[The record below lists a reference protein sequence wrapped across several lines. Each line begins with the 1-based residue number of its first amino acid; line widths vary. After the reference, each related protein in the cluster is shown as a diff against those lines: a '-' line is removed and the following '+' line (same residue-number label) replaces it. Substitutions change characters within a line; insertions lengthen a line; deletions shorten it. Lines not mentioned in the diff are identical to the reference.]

1 MNNLEFSLTAKYQPD
16 NALTLVKLARVA
28 YQREEEIAQQFASWG
43 FSQFAFVTTPTPEE
57 AYDTQAFIVANSDLI
72 FVIFRGSESRTD
84 WKNNLDFVLIQG
96 YGGRVDEVQGRVH
109 RGFSRALDSVW
120 EQVKQIIAQ
129 FQDQGQTL
137 WFTGHSLGAAL
148 ATLAVSRL
156 VLAEDKPVGGLYTY
170 GSPRVGDRVFAQNF
184 NNQFKA
190 QSFRFVNHIDIVTRL
205 PPRQAGYSHVGTFLY
220 FSDSVRITNDLYW
233 WIKFLDTYPMPDAT
247 VEQRLSNGLAGAED
261 HGIDLYE
268 AHLARDIHINPFLL
282 G

>member
-1 MNNLEFSLTAKYQPD
+1 MTNFEFSLTAKYNPQ
-16 NALTLVKLARVA
+16 NALTLVKLARLT
-28 YQREEEIAQQFASWG
+28 YQTEEEISQQVTSWG
-43 FSQFAFVTTPTPEE
+43 FNQFSFITTPTPIE
-57 AYDTQAFIVANSDLI
+57 AYDTQAFIIANSNLI
-72 FVIFRGSESRTD
+72 LVTFRGSESRTD

-96 YGGRVDEVQGRVH
+96 YGGRVDEFQGRVH

-120 EQVKQIIAQ
+120 GQVKRTIDQ
-129 FQDQGQTL
+129 FQTQGQTL

-184 NNQFKA
+184 NNQFKD
-190 QSFRFVNHIDIVTRL
+190 QSFRFVNHKDIVTRL

-233 WIKFLDTYPMPDAT
+233 WIKFLDTYPITDAT
-247 VEQRLSNGLAGAED
+247 VEQRLSNGLADAED
-261 HGIDLYE
+261 HDIALYE
-268 AHLARDIHINPFLL
+268 AHLERDIHINPFLL

>member
-1 MNNLEFSLTAKYQPD
+1 MTNFVFSLTAKYNPK
-16 NALTLVKLARVA
+16 NALALVKLARLT
-28 YQREEEIAQQFASWG
+28 YQTEEEISQQVTSWG
-43 FSQFAFVTTPTPEE
+43 FSQFSFITTPTPIE
-57 AYDTQAFIVANSDLI
+57 AYDTQALIIANSDLI
-72 FVIFRGSESRTD
+72 LVAFRGSESRTD

-96 YGGRVDEVQGRVH
+96 YGGRVDEFQGRVH
-109 RGFSRALDSVW
+109 RGFSQALDSVW
-120 EQVKQIIAQ
+120 GQVKRTIEQ
-129 FQDQGQTL
+129 FQTQGQTL

-184 NNQFKA
+184 NNQFKD
-190 QSFRFVNHIDIVTRL
+190 QSFRFVNHKDIVTRL

-220 FSDSVRITNDLYW
+220 FSDTVKITNDLIW
-233 WIKFLDTYPMPDAT
+233 WIKFLDAYPMTNAT

-261 HGIDLYE
+261 HDIALYK
-268 AHLARDIHINPFLL
+268 AHLERDIHINPFLL